1 MCSVMHGL
9 TEMMQRAFFESLIL
23 ITIWRG
29 RCIYICVCAI
39 YVCVCVLS
47 QVYICIWVYVCVCMC
62 VYFKLKRISLAFV
75 PMYLHGLV
83 WTYGGGEKANIIVL
97 DLLDRLNKPPWIK
110 ILSRRMC
117 KVFAQIKKYD
127 YPCIFLPDQTYLVI
141 AIASELLKVP
151 EDMFLIVD
159 PWQMTMLPITRKHIL
174 KIF

>member
-1 MCSVMHGL
+1 MARQVY
-9 TEMMQRAFFESLIL
+9 
-23 ITIWRG
+23 
-29 RCIYICVCAI
+29 IYMCVCNLCVYVCI
-39 YVCVCVLS
+39 KPGVYMYMGVCVCV
-47 QVYICIWVYVCVCMC
+47 YVCIFQAQKNLFGVCPYVSTRAC
-62 VYFKLKRISLAFV
+62 VNIR
-75 PMYLHGLV
+75 
-83 WTYGGGEKANIIVL
+83 GGGEKANIIVL

-159 PWQMTMLPITRKHIL
+159 P
-174 KIF
+174 